1 MAGMSEASQ
10 RWATSGSIPNGGGN
24 TYGAEGN
31 TLRPNEQMMGSGVET
46 RIPAGQFSTPPSY
59 GSPATT
65 QPSLQQPSL
74 QQPSGR
80 IGQSAWDTPP
90 MFSGTVPAP
99 SASAIQKQRSQSSV
113 GTPRWTPQAGRAGY
127 NRPIAPRVS
136 ALQPMQQTP
145 EVLTNITSPSPSA
158 QSMFSKGTGLFGEER
173 YGNI

>member
-99 SASAIQKQRSQSSV
+99 DASALQKQRSQSSV
-113 GTPRWTPQAGRAGY
+113 GTPKWTPQAQRAGFT
-127 NRPIAPRVS
+127 RQAGVS
-136 ALQPMQQTP
+136 ALPPVQ
-145 EVLTNITSPSPSA
+145 LTSLSEPIG
-158 QSMFSKGTGLFGEER
+158 SMFNRGIGQFGEER